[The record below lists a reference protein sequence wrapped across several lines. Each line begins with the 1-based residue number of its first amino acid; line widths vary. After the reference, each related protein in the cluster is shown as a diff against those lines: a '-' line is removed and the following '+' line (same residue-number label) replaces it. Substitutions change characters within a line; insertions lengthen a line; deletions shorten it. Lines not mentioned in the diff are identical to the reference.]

1 MTRVPEVTILVV
13 PLIVLVLVA
22 VLGFVGCTN
31 DYDALAVGPPKGDPP
46 YVDNPTPPANY
57 NEFIIASGP
66 VAWWPL
72 TDPESAQ
79 VAMDKIGQ
87 DPAGDHPG
95 NYVGNVTRGPAAGQS
110 LDVSAAGNNPTRFDG
125 SGHIEIPH
133 VQGDTTFVTPDEFSV
148 EALVLPDEVT
158 MPTGSAP
165 VPDAYI
171 VRNFSATGGWA
182 LQVVPGGHGTIG
194 SFVARIWDSNGV
206 ESSVQLGY
214 DLGAPLGIAWFVLL
228 RYVGGALWLRVNTD
242 IVGVAGPYADNTT
255 DSLQIGVGFH
265 GALQDVAVYDRA
277 LVEQEALDHM
287 QASKTP

>member
-1 MTRVPEVTILVV
+1 MNAVLLSVPLVV
-13 PLIVLVLVA
+13 FALVVLF
-22 VLGFVGCTN
+22 GFAGCWL
-31 DYDALAVGPPKGDPP
+31 DAEGKGQLPPQEDPP

-72 TDPESAQ
+72 TDPEGAE

-95 NYVGNVTRGPAAGQS
+95 NYVGTVILGPTRGDS
-110 LDVSAAGNNPTRFDG
+110 LDDSDPFNKPTRFDG

-214 DLGAPLGIAWFVLL
+214 DLGAPLGSGWWVLM
-228 RYVGGALWLRVNTD
+228 RFKGGILWLNVNSDLDGTN
-242 IVGVAGPYADNTT
+242 GSYADNTT
-255 DSLQIGVGFH
+255 DPLQIGVGFH
-265 GALQDVAVYDRA
+265 GALQHVAVYNRT
-277 LVEQEALDHM
+277 LGLQEAVDHM
-287 QASKTP
+287 QASKTSPP